1 MIIDSNLVLIDH
13 LTKTEIGEA
22 GKNMSRAVPL
32 TSFLEPGRQGPIPI
46 VIQLSDGLV
55 ENETITFKLFQGDE
69 YADAETN
76 TEIKDGWEEISS
88 VTASGPM
95 KKGCRIGWRFLPRSA
110 TKQWLRLQVGD
121 STDSTDSSSSSR
133 EATDSTD
140 STDSNGSSREATDS
154 TDSNGSSREAN
165 GSSREANGS
174 SHKATDLN
182 VFAAIVREDLFEYDK
197 LLYINAGRN
206 EWEAKEAALST
217 KE

>member
-13 LTKTEIGEA
+13 LTKEEIGEA
-22 GKNMSRAVPL
+22 GENMSRAVPL

-46 VIQLSDGLV
+46 VVQLSDGLLS
-55 ENETITFKLFQGDE
+55 EETITFKLFQGDE
-69 YADAETN
+69 YAEAETSSSGSG
-76 TEIKDGWEEISS
+76 DDWEEIGTF
-88 VTASGPM
+88 TAKGPM
-95 KKGCRIGWRFLPRSA
+95 KKGCRIGWRFLPRSV

-121 STDSTDSSSSSR
+121 SSDSQGD
-133 EATDSTD
+133 
-140 STDSNGSSREATDS
+140 
-154 TDSNGSSREAN
+154 
-165 GSSREANGS
+165 

-206 EWEAKEAALST
+206 EWEAKEAALSA

>member
-69 YADAETN
+69 YADAKTETE
-76 TEIKDGWEEISS
+76 TETETDWEEISS

-121 STDSTDSSSSSR
+121 SSDSS
-133 EATDSTD
+133 DSG
-140 STDSNGSSREATDS
+140 DSN
-154 TDSNGSSREAN
+154 
-165 GSSREANGS
+165 
-174 SHKATDLN
+174 HKATDLN

-217 KE
+217 TQD

>member
-13 LTKTEIGEA
+13 LTKDEIGNA
-22 GKNMSRAVPL
+22 GQNMSRAVPL

-46 VIQLSDGLV
+46 VVQLSDGLV
-55 ENETITFKLFQGDE
+55 DSETITFKLFQGDAD
-69 YADAETN
+69 ADAET
-76 TEIKDGWEEISS
+76 DADAGADWEEISS

-95 KKGCRIGWRFLPRSA
+95 KKGCRIGWRFLPRSV

-121 STDSTDSSSSSR
+121 TSDTS
-133 EATDSTD
+133 
-140 STDSNGSSREATDS
+140 G
-154 TDSNGSSREAN
+154 
-165 GSSREANGS
+165 
-174 SHKATDLN
+174 SHKATDLT
-182 VFAAIVREDLFEYDK
+182 VFAAVVREDLFEYDK

>member
-1 MIIDSNLVLIDH
+1 MIIDSNLVFIDH
-13 LTKTEIGEA
+13 LTKDEIGEA
-22 GKNMSRAVPL
+22 GENMSRAVPL

-55 ENETITFKLFQGDE
+55 ENETITFKLFQGDA
-69 YADAETN
+69 YADADAET
-76 TEIKDGWEEISS
+76 EGWEEISS

-121 STDSTDSSSSSR
+121 STDSNG
-133 EATDSTD
+133 
-140 STDSNGSSREATDS
+140 SNSSSREATDS
-154 TDSNGSSREAN
+154 TDSNGSN
-165 GSSREANGS
+165 GSSREATDS

-217 KE
+217 TQD

>member
-13 LTKTEIGEA
+13 LTKDEIGDA

-46 VIQLSDGLV
+46 VVQLSDGLLGD
-55 ENETITFKLFQGDE
+55 EIITFKLFQGDTE
-69 YADAETN
+69 AEAEAETN
-76 TEIKDGWEEISS
+76 NSSSDWEEIGTF
-88 VTASGPM
+88 TATGPM
-95 KKGCRIGWRFLPRSA
+95 KKGCRIGWRFLPRSV

-121 STDSTDSSSSSR
+121 DGDTQ
-133 EATDSTD
+133 
-140 STDSNGSSREATDS
+140 SNE
-154 TDSNGSSREAN
+154 
-165 GSSREANGS
+165 
-174 SHKATDLN
+174 HKADNLN

-206 EWEAKEAALST
+206 EWEAKEAALSA

>member
-13 LTKTEIGEA
+13 LTKDEIGEA
-22 GKNMSRAVPL
+22 GENMSRAVPL

-69 YADAETN
+69 YADADAET
-76 TEIKDGWEEISS
+76 EGWEEISS

-121 STDSTDSSSSSR
+121 STDSNGSNSSSR
-133 EATDSTD
+133 EATDSID

-154 TDSNGSSREAN
+154 TDSN

-217 KE
+217 TQD

>member
-1 MIIDSNLVLIDH
+1 MIIDSNLVFIDH
-13 LTKTEIGEA
+13 LTKDEIGKA
-22 GKNMSRAVPL
+22 GENMSRAVPL

-121 STDSTDSSSSSR
+121 STDSTDS
-133 EATDSTD
+133 
-140 STDSNGSSREATDS
+140 
-154 TDSNGSSREAN
+154 NGSSREAN

-206 EWEAKEAALST
+206 EWEAKEAAMGT
-217 KE
+217 TTQE

>member
-46 VIQLSDGLV
+46 VIQLSDGLL
-55 ENETITFKLFQGDE
+55 ESETITFKLFQGDTE
-69 YADAETN
+69 AEAET
-76 TEIKDGWEEISS
+76 ESSSEDDWEEISS

-121 STDSTDSSSSSR
+121 SGDSGG
-133 EATDSTD
+133 
-140 STDSNGSSREATDS
+140 SN
-154 TDSNGSSREAN
+154 
-165 GSSREANGS
+165 
-174 SHKATDLN
+174 HKATDLN

-217 KE
+217 TQD